1 MKTSTTMHRVRLG
14 EIAYARSGDKG
25 SGANVGVIAHTP
37 AGFDYLRDALSAS
50 RVERFFK
57 RLGCGRVMRY
67 DLPNLHAFNFVL
79 PGVLAGGASRSLRT
93 DAQGKT
99 LGQALLELELDIS
112 ETDLARYKPRRKTK

>member
-1 MKTSTTMHRVRLG
+1 MKKSATIRKVRLG

-37 AGFDYLRDALSAS
+37 DGFEYLRDALTAA

-57 RLGCGRVMRY
+57 RLGCGKVVRY

-93 DAQGKT
+93 DVQGKT

-112 ETDLARYKPRRKTK
+112 ETDRTRCRPRRKNK

>member
-1 MKTSTTMHRVRLG
+1 MKKSTTMHRVRLG

-37 AGFDYLRDALSAS
+37 EGFKYLRDALTAA

-57 RLGCGRVMRY
+57 RLGCGRVVRY

-79 PGVLAGGASRSLRT
+79 PRVLAGGASRSLRI
-93 DAQGKT
+93 DAQGKA
-99 LGQALLELELDIS
+99 LGQALLELELGIS
-112 ETDLARYKPRRKTK
+112 ETDLVRYNPRRKN

>member
-1 MKTSTTMHRVRLG
+1 MKKSATVCQVRLG

-25 SGANVGVIAHTP
+25 AGANVGVIAHTP
-37 AGFDYLRDALSAS
+37 EGFDYLREALPAS

-57 RLGCGRVMRY
+57 RLGVGKVVRY

-93 DAQGKT
+93 DAQGKA
-99 LGQALLELELDIS
+99 LGQALLELELEILAK
-112 ETDLARYKPRRKTK
+112 DLARFKPRRKNQ